1 MTESKRRQIRFY
13 LKVVIATRESRTGEN
28 LTYEV
33 ISNTTGV
40 SSSTLSHMA
49 TNQQKRVDLSVL
61 ERLCDFFG
69 CELSE
74 LMRLEPADEES

>member
-1 MTESKRRQIRFY
+1 MSEKSCRRIRFY
-13 LKVVIATRESRTGEN
+13 LKVVIAIRESRTGEN

-33 ISNTTGV
+33 ISNATGV

-49 TNQQKRVDLSVL
+49 TNQQRRVDLSVL

-69 CELSE
+69 CELSN
-74 LMRLEPADEES
+74 LMRLEPAEE